1 MTTPKYPVHAL
12 TTYELDR
19 RRSELERAISEIAPD
34 SPVPAR
40 LRNDLA
46 EVIAE
51 QEDRTRIRRAS
62 RGSDNQDHYSVR
74 RLSTAELERTKR
86 DLKANLGLITHD
98 SPAHVP
104 IQSHMRAID
113 SELAERAANQQAGGV
128 LP

>member
-12 TTYELDR
+12 TTYELDK

-34 SPVPAR
+34 TPIPAG

-51 QEDRTRIRRAS
+51 QEQWARIRRAS
-62 RGSDNQDHYSVR
+62 RGSDNPDHYSVR
-74 RLSTAELERTKR
+74 QLSTAELERTR
-86 DLKANLGLITHD
+86 RELEANLGLITHD
-98 SPAHVP
+98 SPAHAP

-113 SELAERAANQQAGGV
+113 AELAERTGNRRPAG
-128 LP
+128 